1 MTKEGEDSQVTS
13 LIAAISSLTRSIIDR
28 QGKKEV
34 MERIESER
42 HDYVQLLNKR
52 RGFQGDIS
60 SFDGGTGGL
69 NDIRILEFRNSYR
82 KKIIEWLDVLS
93 TKNVSRN
100 ITVDSDFNVLFGKE
114 KLSQF
119 SGSTLLRTVLALR
132 AAFFELFISMRCTSI
147 EFLIFDTPR
156 QHDIETK
163 DFAAFIARLKSICKD
178 NRAQIVFSTTEYQ
191 YSAAE
196 GDIEWQPEFTGFEQP
211 MYLGVIGNH
220 RMPS

>member
-1 MTKEGEDSQVTS
+1 
-13 LIAAISSLTRSIIDR
+13 
-28 QGKKEV
+28 
-34 MERIESER
+34 
-42 HDYVQLLNKR
+42 
-52 RGFQGDIS
+52 
-60 SFDGGTGGL
+60 
-69 NDIRILEFRNSYR
+69 
-82 KKIIEWLDVLS
+82 
-93 TKNVSRN
+93 
-100 ITVDSDFNVLFGKE
+100 
-114 KLSQF
+114 
-119 SGSTLLRTVLALR
+119 
-132 AAFFELFISMRCTSI
+132 MRCTSI